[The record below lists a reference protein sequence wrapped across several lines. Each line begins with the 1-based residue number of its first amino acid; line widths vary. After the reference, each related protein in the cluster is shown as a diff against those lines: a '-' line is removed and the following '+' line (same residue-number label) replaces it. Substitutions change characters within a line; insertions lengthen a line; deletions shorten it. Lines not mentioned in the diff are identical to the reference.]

1 MKSRSRS
8 AWTHARRR
16 VRRLF
21 TRPLAALTASLAPP
35 FYMLYMR
42 LVWSTSRVD
51 LGNFGELQKLCDAH
65 DGAVALL
72 WHEEV
77 FTVAYGYWWAGI
89 RGHTLAS
96 RGDVGEVITRLL
108 LRCGYT
114 VFRGGSTT
122 SRSRHRDGVID
133 DLVAHM
139 RDHHGV
145 LYGLT
150 VDGSKGPA
158 YRMKTG
164 GIVVAGTC
172 GKPIALVRTWYRYSL
187 RLPTWDRTAIP
198 LPFNWIAYS
207 YRGPYFAPES
217 LSDGA
222 AVERFRNELEDD
234 LVDLAAESYALMG
247 LPRPANLV
255 KRLPAP
261 AIATPQGA

>member
-1 MKSRSRS
+1 MKSRNRS

-16 VRRLF
+16 VRRF
-21 TRPLAALTASLAPP
+21 VTRPLAALTAAIAPP

-51 LGNFGELQKLCDAH
+51 LGNFAELQRLCDKY

-89 RGHTLAS
+89 HGHTLAS
-96 RGDVGEVITRLL
+96 RGDAGEVITRLL

-122 SRSRHRDGVID
+122 SRSRHREGVIN

-150 VDGSKGPA
+150 VDGSKGPP
-158 YRMKTG
+158 YCMKTG
-164 GIVVAGTC
+164 GIVIASTC
-172 GKPIALVRTWYRYSL
+172 GKPIALVRTWYRRHL
-187 RLPTWDRTAIP
+187 RLPTWDHTAIP
-198 LPFNWIAYS
+198 LPFNHIVYY
-207 YRGPYFAPES
+207 YRGPYFAPENLADS
-217 LSDGA
+217 A
-222 AVERFRNELEDD
+222 ALEHFRGQLEGD
-234 LVDLAAESYALMG
+234 LVDLAAESYRAMG
-247 LPRPANLV
+247 QSLPAHLV
-255 KRLPAP
+255 KRPV
-261 AIATPQGA
+261 PQTIVGTA

>member
-1 MKSRSRS
+1 MKPRSRS

-21 TRPLAALTASLAPP
+21 TRPPAGLTAALAPP

-89 RGHTLAS
+89 HGHTLAS
-96 RGDVGEVITRLL
+96 RGDAGEVITRLL

-122 SRSRHRDGVID
+122 SSSRHREGVID
-133 DLVAHM
+133 DLV
-139 RDHHGV
+139 
-145 LYGLT
+145 
-150 VDGSKGPA
+150 
-158 YRMKTG
+158 
-164 GIVVAGTC
+164 GTC
-172 GKPIALVRTWYRYSL
+172 ATTMGFCTGSRSMGRRAPPIA
-187 RLPTWDRTAIP
+187 
-198 LPFNWIAYS
+198 
-207 YRGPYFAPES
+207 
-217 LSDGA
+217 
-222 AVERFRNELEDD
+222 
-234 LVDLAAESYALMG
+234 
-247 LPRPANLV
+247 
-255 KRLPAP
+255 
-261 AIATPQGA
+261 

>member
-1 MKSRSRS
+1 MKSGSRS
-8 AWTHARRR
+8 AWTRARHR

-21 TRPLAALTASLAPP
+21 TRPLAALSVALAPA

-51 LGNFGELQKLCDAH
+51 LRNFGELQKLCDAY

-89 RGHTLAS
+89 HGHTLAS
-96 RGDVGEVITRLL
+96 RGDAGEVITRLL

-122 SRSRHRDGVID
+122 SRSRHREGVIE
-133 DLVAHM
+133 DLVTHM
-139 RDHHGV
+139 RDHHSV

-172 GKPIALVRTWYRYSL
+172 RKPIALVRTWYRHSL

-198 LPFNWIAYS
+198 LPFNRITYS

-217 LSDGA
+217 LADSA
-222 AVERFRNELEDD
+222 AFERFHSELEDD
-234 LVDLAAESYALMG
+234 LVDLAAESYAVMG
-247 LPRPANLV
+247 QPRPPNLV
-255 KRLPAP
+255 KRPP
-261 AIATPQGA
+261 PQAIAAAP

>member
-1 MKSRSRS
+1 MNSRSRRV
-8 AWTHARRR
+8 WTRARRR
-16 VRRLF
+16 ARRFF
-21 TRPLAALTASLAPP
+21 TRPLAAISAAIAPP

-42 LVWSTSRVD
+42 FVWSTSRVD
-51 LGNFGELQKLCDAH
+51 LGNFGDLQRLCDEY

-77 FTVAYGYWWAGI
+77 FTVAYGYWWAGVH
-89 RGHTLAS
+89 GHTLAS
-96 RGDVGEVITRLL
+96 RGDAGEVITRLL

-122 SRSRHRDGVID
+122 SRSRHREGVIG

-158 YRMKTG
+158 YRMKSG
-164 GIVVAGTC
+164 GIVVASAC
-172 GKPIALVRTWYRYSL
+172 GKPIALVRTWYRRSL

-198 LPFNWIAYS
+198 LPFNRITYY

-217 LSDGA
+217 LADS
-222 AVERFRNELEDD
+222 AVLERFQGQLEDD
-234 LVDLAAESYALMG
+234 LVDLAAESYAAMG
-247 LPRPANLV
+247 QSRPMNLV
-255 KRLPAP
+255 KRPALERIAGP
-261 AIATPQGA
+261 A